1 MRESTAVNPPGTG
14 TFGLALFLASL
25 TMLFIAGIAGYAIIR
40 ITGRNSPQHG
50 VIQLPLMLWISTLLV
65 TVSSVTIQNALV
77 ALRREKTAAFRQSLT
92 LTFMLALGFVA
103 IQSPALWNLLQ
114 QHARYQAD
122 NVHLYGLIFML
133 ILLHALHVVGGL
145 IPMTITWF
153 RARAGR
159 YDHENVT
166 PILHLTM
173 YWHFLD
179 IVWVV
184 MFCAFL
190 VLA

>member
-1 MRESTAVNPPGTG
+1 MRDNTAVNPPGTG

-25 TMLFIAGIAGYAIIR
+25 TMLFIAAIVGYALIR
-40 ITGRNSPQHG
+40 ITGRYSPPLGAIH
-50 VIQLPLMLWISTLLV
+50 LPALLWASTLLV
-65 TVSSVTIQNALV
+65 MISSVTMQHALV
-77 ALRREKTAAFRQSLT
+77 SLRREKQATFRTSLT
-92 LTFMLALGFVA
+92 LTFLLAIAFVI
-103 IQSPALWNLLQ
+103 IQTPALWNLLQ
-114 QHARYQAD
+114 QHARFQAD
-122 NVHLYGLIFML
+122 NLHLYGLIFML

-153 RARAGR
+153 RARSGR
-159 YDHENVT
+159 YDHENIDPVR
-166 PILHLTM
+166 HLTI

-184 MFCAFL
+184 MFCALL

>member
-1 MRESTAVNPPGTG
+1 MRDSTAINPPGTG

-25 TMLFIAGIAGYAIIR
+25 SMLFIAAIAGYALIR
-40 ITGRNSPQHG
+40 ITGRFSPPLGAIH
-50 VIQLPLMLWISTLLV
+50 LPVLLWVSTLLV
-65 TVSSVTIQNALV
+65 MISSVTMQHALTS
-77 ALRREKTAAFRQSLT
+77 LRREKQTTFRASLT
-92 LTFMLALGFVA
+92 ITFLLAIAFVA
-103 IQSPALWNLLQ
+103 IQTPALLDLLA
-114 QHARYQAD
+114 QHSRFQAD
-122 NVHLYGLIFML
+122 NLHLYGLIFML

-153 RARAGR
+153 HARR
-159 YDHENVT
+159 NKYDHENIDPVR
-166 PILHLTM
+166 HLTM

-184 MFCAFL
+184 MFCALL